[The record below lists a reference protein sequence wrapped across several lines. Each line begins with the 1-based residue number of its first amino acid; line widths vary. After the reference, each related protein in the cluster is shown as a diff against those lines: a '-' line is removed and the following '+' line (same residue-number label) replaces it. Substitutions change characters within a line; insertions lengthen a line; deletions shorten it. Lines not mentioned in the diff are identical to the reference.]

1 MFNKNI
7 WLPWI
12 DLMLQ
17 HLAETEQVAKQLELV
32 RELEVARLYGRKC
45 KNTVMCNQKKK
56 LYLIILSIRNMWDC
70 SEVGLLNRLCTDTG
84 YRVVHV
90 IDRSYFVISWTTFIT
105 I

>member
-1 MFNKNI
+1 MYNENI

-45 KNTVMCNQKKK
+45 KNNGDVQ
-56 LYLIILSIRNMWDC
+56 
-70 SEVGLLNRLCTDTG
+70 SEEEAVSDHPKYKEYVGLFGGWLNESFFTLIL
-84 YRVVHV
+84 V
-90 IDRSYFVISWTTFIT
+90 ILLYM
-105 I
+105 